1 MIVHSYR
8 QPLAV
13 DVALNVSIPNSIE
26 MMRQLGGCV
35 PAFEHTL
42 RYNYYRQLNHFRLSS
57 IKC

>member
-8 QPLAV
+8 RALAV
-13 DVALNVSIPNSIE
+13 DVALNASIPNSID

-35 PAFEHTL
+35 PAFEHSL
-42 RYNYYRQLNHFRLSS
+42 RYNYHRQLNQFRLSS